1 MSSYWI
7 VIRGKKL
14 NISIVLIA
22 QSYFK
27 VPKKVNINTTHF
39 FIMKIPNKRELLQI
53 RVNHSSEF
61 GFKDFVTIYKTYTA
75 GLYSF

>member
-1 MSSYWI
+1 
-7 VIRGKKL
+7 
-14 NISIVLIA
+14 
-22 QSYFK
+22 
-27 VPKKVNINTTHF
+27 
-39 FIMKIPNKRELLQI
+39 MKIPNKRELLQI